1 MLRSV
6 LRSSSA
12 AAAAAG
18 ARGSSLFSDLLFP
31 PASSRAYAKAKTKAK
46 TKTKTKTKT
55 TTKGKNSRSVSA
67 DESAA
72 SVDDASHA
80 FDGID
85 IEFERP
91 TDPLPPT
98 YDPALDVGP
107 GGRPL
112 FAFTKSLAPLSR
124 KEACSYVDFRC

>member
-6 LRSSSA
+6 LRSSTA
-12 AAAAAG
+12 AAVGRA
-18 ARGSSLFSDLLFP
+18 SSLLPDLLFP
-31 PASSRAYAKAKTKAK
+31 AASSRAYARAK
-46 TKTKTKTKT
+46 TKTKTKTKAKTQT
-55 TTKGKNSRSVSA
+55 TTKGKKSRSVSS

-72 SVDDASHA
+72 RPDDASNA

-112 FAFTKSLAPLSR
+112 FAFTKSFASLTR
-124 KEACSYVDFRC
+124 KEPTSYVDFRC